1 MEHFSSGDMDVKDKP
16 HPGRP
21 CTSVTS
27 QNEERLNQLI
37 HANQQITTRELRMEL
52 NNSLSVWQTIAV
64 VTVENCSVCQ
74 VGPTDAHTEQKE
86 HCTQV
91 CQDLLKQY
99 KAEGDSFLDC
109 IIISDE
115 VWHHHWEP
123 E

>member
-27 QNEERLNQLI
+27 QNEERINQLI

-74 VGPTDAHTEQKE
+74 VGPTDAHTE
-86 HCTQV
+86 
-91 CQDLLKQY
+91 
-99 KAEGDSFLDC
+99 AEKTPYVSLSGLV
-109 IIISDE
+109 E
-115 VWHHHWEP
+115 
-123 E
+123 